1 MRERDRDNELS
12 MDTGKSCCV
21 VLSVLER
28 EREIERGRLRLV
40 SVANYKT
47 TRLKSVFIQVQV
59 LEILCR
65 IKLVLQRQKMNGN
78 GTK

>member
-21 VLSVLER
+21 FLSVLER

-47 TRLKSVFIQVQV
+47 TRLKSVFIQ
-59 LEILCR
+59 ILCR
-65 IKLVLQRQKMNGN
+65 RKLVLQRQKMNGN

>member
-1 MRERDRDNELS
+1 MREEEREREKGVREVS
-12 MDTGKSCCV
+12 METGKSCCV
-21 VLSVLER
+21 FLSVLER

-47 TRLKSVFIQVQV
+47 TRLKSVFIQ
-59 LEILCR
+59 ILCR
-65 IKLVLQRQKMNGN
+65 RKLVLQRQKMNGN